1 MILKHQGADMFKCVM
16 CFVAGVVVATIGFS
30 GVAALLDSGVE
41 AVKTQAQTLSTK

>member
-1 MILKHQGADMFKCVM
+1 MLKCVI

-41 AVKTQAQTLSTK
+41 AVKTQAQELSNK

>member
-1 MILKHQGADMFKCVM
+1 MIRCMI

-41 AVKTQAQTLSTK
+41 AVKSQAQELSTK

>member
-1 MILKHQGADMFKCVM
+1 MFKCLM

-41 AVKTQAQTLSTK
+41 AVKSQAQELTTK

>member
-1 MILKHQGADMFKCVM
+1 MIRCMI

-41 AVKTQAQTLSTK
+41 AVKTQAQELTTK